1 MNNNKIL
8 IILILG
14 LMISGNVYSN
24 KIYNGTLIDAHSQ
37 AGPLI
42 TDAQVSKQINNNDV
56 DLTLLSIRGKYITA
70 NQRYKSIQSLTGIK
84 TKYLIPTK
92 LGGFTREIRP
102 AEQVIDVINFLREQ
116 AIKYNIDYVG
126 FGEIIVQHAP
136 HNHSRLEYE
145 GINNNLYSERISR
158 AIQIVLKDNRPIIL
172 HVELND
178 YEKDSKKILIQL
190 VELSEKY
197 PNNDF
202 LLMHMAQIE
211 FSEAEFIINTTNN
224 IHFLTSHADNDTQEK
239 TKNNKG
245 KSQQGWINLFD
256 KNDNFQKRWLDLM
269 NENPKR
275 FVLALD
281 NVWDGHWLRG
291 YGNKIYMWRKALA
304 ALDKNSS
311 MLIACGNANV
321 YFKLGIKCLENRA
334 K

>member
-8 IILILG
+8 IILLLG
-14 LMISGNVYSN
+14 LMLSGNVYSN
-24 KIYNGTLIDAHSQ
+24 KIYNGTFIDAHSQ

-42 TDAQVSKQINNNDV
+42 TDEQVSKQINNNDV

-70 NQRYKSIQSLTGIK
+70 NQRYKSIESLTGIK

-92 LGGFTREIRP
+92 LGGFTREKRP
-102 AEQVIDVINFLREQ
+102 VEQVIGVINILKEQ
-116 AIKYNIDYVG
+116 AIKHNIDYIG

-136 HNHSRLEYE
+136 HNHSKLKYE
-145 GINNNLYSERISR
+145 GINNDLNSERISR
-158 AIQIVLKDNRPIIL
+158 AIQIVLKDNKPIIL
-172 HVELND
+172 HLELND
-178 YEKDSKKILIQL
+178 YEKDSKKILNQL

-211 FSEAEFIINTTNN
+211 FTEAEFIINTTNN
-224 IHFLTSHADNDTQEK
+224 IHFLTSHADNERQNYIK
-239 TKNNKG
+239 KNKG

-269 NENPKR
+269 NKNPER

-281 NVWDGHWLRG
+281 NVWDGHWLKG
-291 YGNKIYMWRKALA
+291 YTTRIYMWRKALA

-311 MLIACGNANV
+311 MLIACGNAKV
-321 YFKLGIKCLENRA
+321 YFKLGIQCLEDRA